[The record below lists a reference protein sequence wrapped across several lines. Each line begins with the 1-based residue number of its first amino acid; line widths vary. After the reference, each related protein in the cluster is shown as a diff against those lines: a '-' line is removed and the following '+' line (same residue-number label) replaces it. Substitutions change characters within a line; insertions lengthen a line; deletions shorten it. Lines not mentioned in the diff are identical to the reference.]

1 MFTMDLGLRG
11 QTRHDGLLPT
21 KAVRLAAL
29 LGALI
34 LTSVS
39 VIAFTIFAD
48 RNLRQRASTVAS
60 CSADG
65 GEG

>member
-1 MFTMDLGLRG
+1 MFTMAIGLRG
-11 QTRHDGLLPT
+11 QTRHDGLRPT

-48 RNLRQRASTVAS
+48 RNLRQRVID
-60 CSADG
+60 CRKLLGRRG
-65 GEG
+65 GG